1 MDGRKRGGQPG
12 NQNAVTHGRHS
23 VPRRAERKAAA
34 DERQRRSD
42 EWARSAPPTDYRGI
56 CDAIAASAATKH

>member
-1 MDGRKRGGQPG
+1 MQGRKRGGQPG

-23 VPRRAERKAAA
+23 AAGRAERKAAA

-42 EWARSAPPTDYRGI
+42 EWTRSAPRTDYGAI
-56 CDAIAASAATKH
+56 CDTIAASAATKH